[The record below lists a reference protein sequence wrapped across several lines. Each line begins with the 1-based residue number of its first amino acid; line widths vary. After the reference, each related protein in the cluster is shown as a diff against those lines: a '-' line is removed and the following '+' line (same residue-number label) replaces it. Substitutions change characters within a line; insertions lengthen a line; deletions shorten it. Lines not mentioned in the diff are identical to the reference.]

1 MPDTRTIV
9 FLSDFGSGNE
19 WVGICHAVM
28 SRIAPSSRIID
39 LSHLVKPLDVA
50 GGARLL
56 SDSLPYLPDDAILLA
71 VVDPNVGKDRDIAV
85 EAKDG
90 RLLIGP
96 DNGVLSWTWSAA
108 GGVLRAVEITSPEV
122 IVEPVAPSF
131 HARDVLCP
139 AAAHLAAGM
148 SIERL
153 GSSIEPSALASLEEV
168 APEVELGKIRC
179 EVLDYNR
186 FGNIQLNVREPDLV
200 RARLD
205 RAPDLAVEA
214 AAGSVR
220 ARRCETY
227 ADLAPGEYGV
237 FFDPRGW
244 LSIVR
249 GNPGNALED
258 LQLSIGDL
266 VWLIGRNRGESV

>member
-9 FLSDFGSGNE
+9 FVTDFGAGNE

-28 SRIAPSSRIID
+28 SRIAPGSRIID
-39 LSHLVKPLDVA
+39 LSHLIKPLDVA

-56 SDSLPYLPDDAILLA
+56 SDSLPYLQDDAVLLA

-85 EAKDG
+85 QTNDG
-90 RLLIGP
+90 RLLVGP
-96 DNGVLSWTWSAA
+96 DNGLLSWAWSAA
-108 GGVLRAVEITSPEV
+108 GGVLCAVEITSPEV

-131 HARDVLCP
+131 HARDVLCT

-148 SIERL
+148 PIERL
-153 GSSIEPSALASLEEV
+153 GSSIEPGALASLDEPT
-168 APEVELGKIRC
+168 PEVELGRIRC

-186 FGNIQLNVREPDLV
+186 FGNIQLNVRRPDVAL
-200 RARLD
+200 ARLD
-205 RAPDLAVEA
+205 GAPNMAVEA
-214 AAGSVR
+214 TAGSVQ
-220 ARRCETY
+220 ARFCETY

-258 LQLSIGDL
+258 LRLSIGDL
-266 VWLIGRNRGESV
+266 VWLTGRIRGESV